1 MKIFEFTY
9 PDGSH
14 SYSTT
19 SGCTLTIN
27 NIEPISSDEY
37 EVDGTMGMN
46 FLENPDQY
54 KFDKGVIN
62 AKS

>member
-9 PDGSH
+9 PDGTH

-19 SGCTLTIN
+19 KGSTLLID
-27 NIEPISSDEY
+27 NIEPTGVDEY
-37 EVDGTMGMN
+37 EVDDTLGMN

-54 KFDKGVIN
+54 TFTKGEIY

>member
-1 MKIFEFTY
+1 MTIFEFTY

-19 SGCTLTIN
+19 SGSTLLIDG
-27 NIEPISSDEY
+27 IEPISSDEY
-37 EVDGTMGMN
+37 EVDDTLGMN

-54 KFDKGVIN
+54 TFEKGEIN